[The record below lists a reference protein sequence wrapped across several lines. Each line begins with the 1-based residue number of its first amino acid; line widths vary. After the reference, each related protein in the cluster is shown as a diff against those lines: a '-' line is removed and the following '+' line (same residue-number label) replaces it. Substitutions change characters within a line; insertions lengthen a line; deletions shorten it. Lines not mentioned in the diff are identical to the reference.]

1 LPVDVVDGIVLA
13 IVVVDGIGLAGFS
26 FACRK
31 AASEQ

>member
-1 LPVDVVDGIVLA
+1 LPVDVVDGTVLA
-13 IVVVDGIGLAGFS
+13 ITVVDGTALAGFN